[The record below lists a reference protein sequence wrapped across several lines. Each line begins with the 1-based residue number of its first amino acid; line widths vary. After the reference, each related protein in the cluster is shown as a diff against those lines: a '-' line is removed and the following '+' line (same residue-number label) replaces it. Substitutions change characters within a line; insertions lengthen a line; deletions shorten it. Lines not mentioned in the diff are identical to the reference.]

1 VKKLTTN
8 FKLIF
13 TFFQKT
19 REMWRDRGRLEVVF
33 LETYVRQWYSPLH
46 PILPFS
52 CSMSCKTKIRE
63 VFCSNFGPS
72 LSVEI
77 MICPIC
83 IESDSFSVLW
93 MTPWLCDHAVHRNC
107 LARWFVSATNG
118 SIMTCYLCRSNPAT
132 PLAAQLFSSEVHH
145 AYYAVVQAGENA
157 PAADFESVPNLRP
170 APADIVPCCCVRMST
185 TDVHL
190 WSDTRM
196 YWCAHDHTW
205 VCYSCGRVVTLG
217 DRDLCTPTAVRPWAD
232 RQLCQIHGS
241 HQALVTQYSNYLIH
255 DNVVDRVQTIS
266 SYSIRCVRT
275 CPATP
280 LELPELLACPGY
292 YSNAD
297 PITIVDDDD
306 NLLLMIPRRTPVPS
320 MDAVLPDA

>member
-1 VKKLTTN
+1 MKKLTTN

-13 TFFQKT
+13 TFFQKA
-19 REMWRDRGRLEVVF
+19 REMWGDRGRLEVVF
-33 LETYVRQWYSPLH
+33 FETHVRQWYSQLH
-46 PILPFS
+46 PIFPFS

-63 VFCSNFGPS
+63 VFCSSFGPS
-72 LSVEI
+72 LSVGT

-83 IESDSFSVLW
+83 IESDSSSVLW

-118 SIMTCYLCRSNPAT
+118 SIMTCSLCRSNPAT

-157 PAADFESVPNLRP
+157 PATDFESVPNLRP

-190 WSDTRM
+190 WWDTRM

-255 DNVVDRVQTIS
+255 DNVVNRVQTIS